1 MATRHEAEIEHGAKI
16 ASDADSVWGW
26 SSPAGQRRALRRA
39 ELLLSRAGAR
49 KGARILEL
57 GCGIGIFTE
66 LLGRSSEAT
75 FVGVDIS
82 HDLLRRARERCPK
95 AAFERGAIEAL
106 PHPAATFDAVIGSS
120 VLHHLELGPALSEVR
135 RVLKPGGRF
144 VVAEPNMLNPQIM
157 IQKNVP
163 FVKRLAGD
171 TPDETA
177 FFRWRIARDLERAG
191 FSAIEIEP
199 YDFLHPMV
207 PAPLIGGV
215 ALLGNVLERLPLLRE
230 FAGSLIISAARPAA
244 GS

>member
-1 MATRHEAEIEHGAKI
+1 M
-16 ASDADSVWGW
+16 
-26 SSPAGQRRALRRA
+26 
-39 ELLLSRAGAR
+39 
-49 KGARILEL
+49 
-57 GCGIGIFTE
+57 
-66 LLGRSSEAT
+66 
-75 FVGVDIS
+75 
-82 HDLLRRARERCPK
+82 
-95 AAFERGAIEAL
+95 
-106 PHPAATFDAVIGSS
+106 IGSS
-120 VLHHLELGPALSEVR
+120 VLHHLELGPALAEVR